1 MPDAGVRVLPAIS
14 MLRDEEAAR
23 TEEDKMYPYTS
34 RALAQERV
42 RDMHADATRAQRAK
56 QVRRN
61 RRAEKAAFAEVRV
74 PDSYEDFLC
83 QTAEAAMREP
93 TAASRGT
100 GQAVR

>member
-1 MPDAGVRVLPAIS
+1 MPDAGVRALPAIS

-23 TEEDKMYPYTS
+23 TEEDRMYPYTS
-34 RALAQERV
+34 QALAQERV

-56 QVRRN
+56 QIRRN